1 MLPKER
7 MILMKK
13 LFNLQL
19 FAGELNTNTTGSEN
33 LSAENKTFYDK
44 ALIKLVG
51 PELVHNRFG
60 QKRNIPKN
68 GGKNI
73 EFRKFSPLGKA
84 TTPLTEGVTP
94 NGQSLDVTAIEATVK
109 QYGGYVTI
117 SDALDM
123 TAIDPVVTET
133 LGLISDQAA
142 RTIDTLERDVL
153 VTGTNVQYADGS
165 VDGRAELTSAN
176 KMTVDCLKRAVRTL
190 KTQNT
195 PKIDGY
201 YIAIVHPSV
210 AYDLMSDPDWID
222 AQKYTSGNVGKL
234 YYGELGEIA
243 GVKVIESTE
252 AKIWKDGGTS
262 IYGTLVFGKD
272 AYGITDIE
280 GGGLKTIVKA
290 LGSGGTSDPL
300 DQRSTIGWK
309 AFHTAE
315 ILVQEYMVRIETA
328 SSFNDD
334 AN

>member
-1 MLPKER
+1 

-19 FAGELNTNTTGSEN
+19 FAGELNTNTTGSDGVRVED
-33 LSAENKTFYDK
+33 KTFYDK
-44 ALIKLVG
+44 TLIHLAG
-51 PELVHNRFG
+51 PNLIHGQFG

-68 GGKNI
+68 GGKTI
-73 EFRKFSPLGKA
+73 EFRKFSPLGKV
-84 TTPLTEGVTP
+84 TTPLTEGITP
-94 NGQSLDVTAIEATVK
+94 DGQNLDVKNIEATVK
-109 QYGGYVTI
+109 QYGGYVSI

-123 TAIDPVVTET
+123 TGIDPVVTET
-133 LGLISDQAA
+133 LGLISDQAG
-142 RTIDTLERDVL
+142 RTLDTLERDIL
-153 VTGTNVQYADGS
+153 VAGTNVQFADGS
-165 VDGRAELTSAN
+165 VDGRAELTSTN
-176 KMTVDCLKRAVRTL
+176 KMTVDILKRAVRTL
-190 KTQNT
+190 KLNNT
-195 PKIDGY
+195 PKINGY
-201 YIAIVHPSV
+201 YIAIMHPTV
-210 AYDLMSDPDWID
+210 AYDLMTDPDWID
-222 AQKYTSGNVGKL
+222 AQKHTGENVKKI
-234 YYGELGEIA
+234 YFGEIGEIA

-252 AKIWKDGGTS
+252 AKVWKEGGTS

-290 LGSGGTSDPL
+290 LGSGGTADPL

>member
-1 MLPKER
+1 
-7 MILMKK
+7 MKK
-13 LFNLQL
+13 LYNLQL
-19 FAGELNTNTTGSEN
+19 FAGELNTNTTGSEGV
-33 LSAENKTFYDK
+33 AVEDKTFYDK
-44 ALIKLVG
+44 ALVRLAG
-51 PELVHNRFG
+51 PNLIHGQFG

-68 GGKNI
+68 GGKTI
-73 EFRKFSPLGKA
+73 EFRKFSPLGKV
-84 TTPLTEGVTP
+84 TTPLTEGITP
-94 NGQSLDVTAIEATVK
+94 DGQNLDVKAITATVK

-117 SDALDM
+117 ADALDL
-123 TAIDPVVTET
+123 TAVDPVVTET
-133 LGLISDQAA
+133 LGLISDQAG
-142 RTIDTLERDVL
+142 RTLDTLERDIL

-165 VDGRAELTSAN
+165 VDGRAELTSTN
-176 KMTVDCLKRAVRTL
+176 KMTVDILKRAVRTL
-190 KTQNT
+190 KLNNT
-195 PKIDGY
+195 PKINGY
-201 YIAIVHPSV
+201 YIAIMHPTV
-210 AYDLMSDPDWID
+210 AYDLMSDPDWIE
-222 AQKYTSGNVGKL
+222 AQKHTSGNVNKI
-234 YYGELGEIA
+234 YYGEVGEIA

-252 AKIWKDGGTS
+252 AKIWKEGDKS

-290 LGSGGTSDPL
+290 LGSGGTADPL